1 MMKNEKQGREKI
13 RGKKMIMTE
22 DKQAQMFNKIKQK
35 IEEDEDR
42 EKEKKSVKSLKK
54 RRII

>member
-42 EKEKKSVKSLKK
+42 EEEKKSVKSLKK